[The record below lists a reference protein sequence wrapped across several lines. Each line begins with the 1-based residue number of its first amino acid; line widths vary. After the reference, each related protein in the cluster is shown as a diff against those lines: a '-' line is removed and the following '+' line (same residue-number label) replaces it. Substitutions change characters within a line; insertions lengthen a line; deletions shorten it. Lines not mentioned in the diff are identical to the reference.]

1 MTEQTTFRQLKESH
15 SPSMSDDDFLKMIAA
30 ANDISLTQN
39 EAGELN
45 VATEEEE
52 RSGVPGLITP
62 EQTKKTYLGSYATQN
77 LTESG
82 NVRGVVSDLED
93 AASAVIKSPLTLYD
107 KAASAVED
115 VANAGLKW
123 FDDDAQE
130 IRLPKSGVSMPNTT
144 TGRLVGTAAEIAIA
158 TLLTTPAGGAAVAA
172 SIATHGAAKATSAAA
187 SGAMLK
193 AAPQTATALQTTA
206 NVLKNAAIDFITAN
220 PDDKN
225 LAAEM
230 LEVIDK
236 PWLAA
241 LATQPEDSRIT
252 RRYKHMAEGFAIGE
266 LMLPAIGK
274 IASYGSDAI
283 SKLTG
288 KGAKEAKPSVSP
300 VTDTAAAQAV
310 ASAKETVSET
320 IPHDAGIST
329 PPLEVMKS
337 QLVATGLE
345 PKSAGRLVNLLE
357 AWGATVK
364 REDESLNDFFTARR
378 IVFKKADAPRPGRAK
393 GFIDLPPVG
402 TPFTKDSPAT
412 VTITLTDNADES
424 TPLHELGHLFLH
436 DRLDKEA
443 KGLLTSEESK
453 ELEAIKKLLGWKD
466 GQKYVKASQQEKFA
480 KSFEQWFQTGTA
492 PKGSEATFRAFQSQM
507 RNVCEDAFATGAT
520 LPEEYNAFFG
530 RMLGNADTDAE
541 TLRLFQLGAN
551 PQKEAEAIASFA
563 QSGGQAGYGYTI
575 NPARLTGKDRQLH
588 MTRVTEELNKV
599 FPVPDD
605 ITKVHHINDLDK
617 QARQMVYDATGNGEK
632 SREMRQR
639 IIDMMNASKTWHAQ
653 IRYCEYMIDQG
664 AEQLGPLYN
673 LYDAA
678 DDEATQIILKGR
690 LFSQLQNQALY
701 RNANAQL
708 TATAGRILEGKQHKL
723 QALDF
728 EAVMK
733 EKGDHIFDTA
743 TPLFKE
749 IPSEALES
757 GDVEAIRKALEDI
770 GMDKVD
776 AFIQYGK
783 LHLDDLRNASIAF
796 DYQKWDLKRKTWET
810 MKERFMSNV
819 LSNPATWIVNIIS
832 NTAQAFVSP
841 FAYIAQGAAKY
852 GVGKSASFLGI
863 EDFPK
868 RMGLSA
874 EDGANDFRLGMNLY
888 HSYRLFVSDAFSIA
902 SRAFKSGRPI
912 VGSSAAFVEDYSP
925 TRMLSSEVWGLN
937 PATNTGHIV
946 DTLGQWLN
954 IPSRVLMATDQF
966 YKVLAGRGGT
976 YAEIMEDA
984 AARGLSDD
992 ALADFVEKE
1001 MSSRIMRKI
1010 NNSGNIASEVYASE
1024 AVRDFVKEQTFTQDA
1039 GAVTQAMIKAREA
1052 YPYVLYPLIPFIQSP
1067 VNIVK
1072 TALDYTPQFSGL
1084 KLLGAS
1090 VTNLD
1095 SLLRKHQ
1102 DIVKKGGLGRSKLLG
1117 QFAIAQGIWAAACYL
1132 VQEGRITGGLSD
1144 NPDVRKT
1151 QTALGVQPYSVRI
1164 GDTWYS
1170 YAAFDPIG
1178 TVFGIAADYHTI
1190 TQQGDDS
1197 EEQAQTTLELARAMV
1212 AALGNNLGN
1221 KTYLMTLGNTLNA
1234 LLNDPENSGKYWG
1247 NMTANAVTGFF
1258 MPRVATNAAR
1268 DVGITDP
1275 YMKEIRGCL
1284 DKIKANIPG
1293 LSNSLPTQYSW
1304 LTGEPREYSPY
1315 SSLNRCYT
1323 TSVKSDV
1330 PDRLRAE
1337 LLQLEH
1343 ILSGPSDKVNG
1354 QRLNGEQYSTYC
1366 RLNAIVTLGDKTL
1379 LEALDDAVHSE
1390 RYDNADSDEKAK
1402 MLKRII
1408 GHYRNAAK
1416 LELIEEYPELQKQGQ
1431 SQTTAAQG
1439 ARSSELNK
1447 LVSYGKK

>member
-15 SPSMSDDDFLKMIAA
+15 SPSMSDSDFLKMIAA

-39 EAGELN
+39 EDGQLN
-45 VATEEEE
+45 VATEEEKE
-52 RSGVPGLITP
+52 SGGPGLITP
-62 EQTKKTYLGSYATQN
+62 EQTKQTYLGSYATQH

-82 NVRGVVSDLED
+82 NIRGIASDAGD
-93 AASAVIKSPLTLYD
+93 VAAAVIKSPLTLYD

-123 FDDDAQE
+123 FDDDAEE
-130 IRLPKSGVSMPNTT
+130 IRLPKSGVDLPKTT
-144 TGRLVGTAAEIAIA
+144 AGRLVGTAAEIAIA
-158 TLLTTPAGGAAVAA
+158 TLLTTPAGGAALAT
-172 SIATHGAAKATSAAA
+172 SIATHGAAKATAAA
-187 SGAMLK
+187 TSGAMLK

-206 NVLKNAAIDFITAN
+206 NALKNAAIDFITAN
-220 PDDKN
+220 PDDTN
-225 LAAEM
+225 LAAE
-230 LEVIDK
+230 LQGVIEK

-241 LATQPEDSRIT
+241 LATQPEDSRIV

-266 LMLPAIGK
+266 LVFPAIGK
-274 IASYGSDAI
+274 IAGYGGEVI
-283 SKLTG
+283 SKLAKNGT
-288 KGAKEAKPSVSP
+288 KEGAAAVPAEVGTATAQAAAHSGAAVSNTAKPEGII
-300 VTDTAAAQAV
+300 
-310 ASAKETVSET
+310 SA
-320 IPHDAGIST
+320 
-329 PPLEVMKS
+329 PLEVMKS
-337 QLVATGLE
+337 QLIETGLE
-345 PKSAGRLVNLLE
+345 PQSAGRMVNLLE
-357 AWGATVK
+357 AWGATAK

-378 IVFKKADAPRPGRAK
+378 IVFRKADSPRPGKAK
-393 GFIDLPPVG
+393 GYIDLPPIG

-412 VTITLTDNADES
+412 VTITLTDNADAS

-443 KGLLTSEESK
+443 KGLLSPEESK
-453 ELEAIKKLLGWKD
+453 ELESIKKLLGWKD

-492 PKGSEATFRAFQSQM
+492 PKGSENTFKAFQSQM
-507 RNVCEDAFATGAT
+507 QDICEDAFATGAT

-551 PQKEAEAIASFA
+551 PQKEAEAIASFTR
-563 QSGGQAGYGYTI
+563 SKGQAAYGYTI
-575 NPARLTGKDRQLH
+575 NPARLTGRDRQLH
-588 MTRVTEELNKV
+588 MSRVTAALNKV
-599 FPVPDD
+599 LPVPDD
-605 ITKVHHINDLDK
+605 ITRVHHVNELDK
-617 QARQMVYDATGNGEK
+617 QARQMIYDATGSGEK
-632 SREMRQR
+632 GREMRQR
-639 IIDMMNASKTWHAQ
+639 IIEMMNDSKTWHAQ

-664 AEQLGPLYN
+664 AEQLALLYN
-673 LYDAA
+673 LLESA
-678 DDEATQIILKGR
+678 DDEAAEIVLKGR

-733 EKGDHIFDTA
+733 EKGDHIFDKA

-776 AFIQYGK
+776 TFIQYGK

-863 EDFPK
+863 EDFAK

-984 AARGLSDD
+984 AARGLSDY

-1010 NNSGNIASEVYASE
+1010 DNSGNIASEIYASE

-1132 VQEGRITGGLSD
+1132 VQEGRITGGLSG

-1151 QTALGVQPYSVRI
+1151 QTALGVQPYSVKI

-1247 NMTANAVTGFF
+1247 NMAANAATGFF
-1258 MPRVATNAAR
+1258 IPRVVTNAAR

-1304 LTGEPREYSPY
+1304 LTGKPREYSPY
-1315 SSLNRCYT
+1315 SSINRCYT

-1354 QRLNGEQYSTYC
+1354 HRLNGEQYSKYC
-1366 RLNAIVTLGDKTL
+1366 RLNATITLGDKTL

-1390 RYDNADSDEKAK
+1390 RYDSADSDEKAK

-1439 ARSSELNK
+1439 ARRSELNK
-1447 LVSYGKK
+1447 LVSYGQK